1 MVQLIKGREPL
12 LEMGLPQIFA
22 NAMALGYQKAYQEQA
37 AQKQQEALVSQML
50 MQEQIRREQEAT
62 KPTKL
67 DYYDPGDILTQAQGQ
82 YSMYVPLNK
91 YNQTVQDLSGAGY
104 QMGTMKQPGLPTLGT
119 TRDLKRGSQV
129 VQQQFTDQ
137 GWQDIGGGPRFKPSE
152 TSTIKPK
159 DALKRL
165 SNISKAKATLEK
177 TDTITAFLA
186 MINPDLKGMVGQKIS
201 PQDKQLLLQTWNNEI
216 NYLNQYVP
224 EKYRMKSFEVSER
237 AETAGLPEGLTEEII
252 QHNMQKFGK
261 TREEVIARYKTI
273 KGMK

>member
-1 MVQLIKGREPL
+1 MVMMIKGREPL

-22 NAMALGYQKAYQEQA
+22 NAMALGYQKAYQEQQT
-37 AQKQQEALVSQML
+37 QKQNETLINRIL
-50 MQEQIRREQEAT
+50 MQEQLRREREAT

-67 DYYDPGDILTQAQGQ
+67 DYYDPGDILTRARGQ
-82 YSMYVPLNK
+82 YSMYVPLDE
-91 YNQTVQDLSGAGY
+91 YTETMQGLTDAGY
-104 QMGTMKQPGLPTLGT
+104 RMGTMKQPGLPALGT
-119 TRDLKRGSQV
+119 TRDIKRGTQV
-129 VQQQFTDQ
+129 VQQQYTDQ

-152 TSTIKPK
+152 TVTPKPK

-186 MINPDLKGMVGQKIS
+186 TINPDLKGMVGQKIS
-201 PQDKQLLLQTWNNEI
+201 PQAKQSLLQTWNNEI

-224 EKYRMKSFEVSER
+224 EEYRMKPFETIEK
-237 AETAGLPEGLTEEII
+237 TDITGLPEGLTEEII

-261 TREEVIARYKTI
+261 TREEVIERYKAI